1 MPEKEGAEEKTTK
14 SVVNKK
20 QKQMMGEEG
29 YDIARDMGRVRP
41 SKDKKDATTMP
52 PSKEMEKT
60 RKVNKGPSALELVK
74 KKYKGQIMN
83 VKKEELDLTQV
94 AEAFGGYIIEA
105 EVTGSGSEKK
115 KKGQAKVTF
124 GKGDSIKTTQRSAGT
139 EGRMDSRNPKM
150 GGGASTFDLEPE
162 PGDKRKL
169 DNTTFGGPVKII
181 KKGTKKPK
189 VTVVQTNVKDPKAS
203 EAAKDFKKK
212 LGSEKIVSATM
223 QDKLEKTIKSGKK
236 PPKPR
241 VFSYMRKISPEAQ
254 KRVDAVKK
262 QIEIKNIIKPDR
274 RLKSSRVATSSPE
287 FGKPKIPS
295 TKKSSVKLT
304 KPSDVELPKS
314 FKDFSSKLK
323 SLKSDIK
330 QTKAKVKQLPK
341 PNPKVT
347 SNYTSDPDLSRM
359 SDADQKKYKKIK
371 DTTPKGGIPNWMK
384 DFDKKRK
391 EIQQQPYQKGVKPA
405 FKRVVLTKGK
415 GLRGLASKIV
425 RNPVGTAIAAGVARD
440 SFRMPPLPQL
450 PKVAGGKVGRRTA
463 G

>member
-1 MPEKEGAEEKTTK
+1 
-14 SVVNKK
+14 
-20 QKQMMGEEG
+20 
-29 YDIARDMGRVRP
+29 
-41 SKDKKDATTMP
+41 
-52 PSKEMEKT
+52 
-60 RKVNKGPSALELVK
+60 
-74 KKYKGQIMN
+74 
-83 VKKEELDLTQV
+83 
-94 AEAFGGYIIEA
+94 
-105 EVTGSGSEKK
+105 
-115 KKGQAKVTF
+115 
-124 GKGDSIKTTQRSAGT
+124 
-139 EGRMDSRNPKM
+139 M
-150 GGGASTFDLEPE
+150 GGGASTADLSPE

-181 KKGTKKPK
+181 KKGVKKPK

-304 KPSDVELPKS
+304 KPSEVELPKS

-323 SLKSDIK
+323 SLKADIK
-330 QTKAKVKQLPK
+330 QTKTKVKQLPK
-341 PNPKVT
+341 SKVT
-347 SNYTSDPDLSRM
+347 FGRGKYSDLKRDPSQ
-359 SDADQKKYKKIK
+359 AYEIDQLKKRGMYDKYKEIK
-371 DTTPKGGIPNWMK
+371 ATTPKGGIPDWMK
-384 DFDKKRK
+384 QVDKKRK
-391 EIQQQPYQKGVKPA
+391 EIQQQPYQKGIKPS
-405 FKRVVLTKGK
+405 FKRVFLTPEKGV
-415 GLRGLASKIV
+415 RGLVGKAV
-425 RNPVGTAIAAGVARD
+425 NNPVGTAIAAGIARD
-440 SFRMPPLPQL
+440 SFRMPQL
-450 PKVAGGKVGRRTA
+450 PPMPKVSGGKVGRRTA